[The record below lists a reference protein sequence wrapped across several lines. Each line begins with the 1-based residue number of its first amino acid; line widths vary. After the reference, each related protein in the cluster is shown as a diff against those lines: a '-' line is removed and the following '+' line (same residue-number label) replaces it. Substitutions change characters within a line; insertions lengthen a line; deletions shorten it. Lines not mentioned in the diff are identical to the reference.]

1 MMDLRECNINEIFFV
16 ILTDDLRLV
25 FFSKFNKFVVK
36 HILKEL
42 KIDSYIK
49 HNNINNKISDNYN
62 FKISKC
68 LIENNTNIYII
79 EIEIINKNILG
90 QVLAAATENENIRK
104 CENYDVEYTKITN
117 QMESLKDKLNKL
129 MK

>member
-1 MMDLRECNINEIFFV
+1 MDLRECNINETFFV

-49 HNNINNKISDNYN
+49 HNNINNKIHLL
-62 FKISKC
+62 FAFF
-68 LIENNTNIYII
+68 I
-79 EIEIINKNILG
+79 EINIWSISPSVKRLFELYLLFAL
-90 QVLAAATENENIRK
+90 QIHL
-104 CENYDVEYTKITN
+104 
-117 QMESLKDKLNKL
+117 
-129 MK
+129 